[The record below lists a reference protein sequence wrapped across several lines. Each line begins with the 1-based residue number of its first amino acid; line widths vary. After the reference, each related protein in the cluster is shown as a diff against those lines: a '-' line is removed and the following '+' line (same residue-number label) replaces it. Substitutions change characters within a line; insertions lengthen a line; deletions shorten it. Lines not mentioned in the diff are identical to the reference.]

1 MHDVHFS
8 TPFLFFY
15 ITVLYGSLIISL
27 FVNDSIDNFVAGEG
41 LATSNGEK
49 WKRHR
54 KMLTQAF
61 HFDILKQ
68 YIPVYSE
75 VCKKLLVC

>member
-1 MHDVHFS
+1 MMFI
-8 TPFLFFY
+8 FLHPS
-15 ITVLYGSLIISL
+15 YGSLIISL
-27 FVNDSIDNFVAGEG
+27 FAIDSIDNFVAGEG

-75 VCKKLLVC
+75 VCNKLLVC

>member
-1 MHDVHFS
+1 M
-8 TPFLFFY
+8 
-15 ITVLYGSLIISL
+15 
-27 FVNDSIDNFVAGEG
+27 DNIVVGQG
-41 LATSNGEK
+41 LVTGHGEK

-68 YIPVYSE
+68 YIPVYND
-75 VCKKLLVC
+75 VCNKLLVSSYNN